1 MISESTRVTPRT
13 RVDMTMLPPA
23 KEREIIPDTSL
34 PGMNTQ
40 PTSATISAL
49 TTIWESVLQNSP
61 IEPDDNFFDL
71 GGDSLSAVTL
81 FVEIEKFCGRHLPP
95 VMIYNA
101 PTIASLAAELE
112 RPNTSRLP
120 ALVLLRPGSAAAPVF
135 IAHGLGGSVIDFY
148 SLVTMIESDR
158 PIYGMQARGID
169 GVDDPFESIEEMAQ
183 YHLDAIKKVQPQG
196 PYALVGYSLGGLV
209 SMEIAHRL
217 LTAGDQVALL
227 AMLDAYPF
235 RKYLSLSQR
244 LRLSTRLALK
254 RVSAAIGISA
264 TTSDSY
270 SASPAKLRAQMSAGR
285 RASKLSQSSAA
296 AAMTPAMLRAAE
308 IAKEALRRYRPRF
321 YSGTIKFVKAETVT
335 DFPADPVTIW
345 STLTKRFE
353 IETVPGDHLGMIA
366 TYPEV
371 LAGVI
376 SRYLNELA
384 PKTIRS

>member
-1 MISESTRVTPRT
+1 
-13 RVDMTMLPPA
+13 MLLPA

-34 PGMNTQ
+34 FRMKTQ
-40 PTSATISAL
+40 PSATIGAL
-49 TTIWESVLQNSP
+49 TTIWETVLQNSP

-81 FVEIEKFCGRHLPP
+81 FVEIENFFGRHLPP

-112 RPNTSRLP
+112 RPTTSRLP
-120 ALVLLRPGSAAAPVF
+120 PLVLLRAGSAAAPVF

-148 SLVTMIESDR
+148 SLVTLIESDR

-169 GVDDPFESIEEMAQ
+169 GVEDPFESIEEMAQ
-183 YHLDAIKKVQPQG
+183 YHLEAIKKMQPQG

-217 LTAGDQVALL
+217 SAAGDQVALL

-244 LRLSTRLALK
+244 FRLSTRLALK
-254 RVSAAIGISA
+254 RALIAIGISTP
-264 TTSDSY
+264 TTDIY

-285 RASKLSQSSAA
+285 RASKLSQSPAA
-296 AAMTPAMLRAAE
+296 ASMTPAMLCAAE
-308 IAKEALRRYRPRF
+308 IAKAALRQYRPRF
-321 YSGTIKFVKAETVT
+321 YPGTIKFVRAETVT
-335 DFPADPVTIW
+335 DFPADPVAIW
-345 STLTKRFE
+345 TRLTKRFE

-366 TYPEV
+366 TYPEA
-371 LAGVI
+371 LAAVI
-376 SRYLNELA
+376 SRYLNELT
-384 PKTIRS
+384 PGPIRS